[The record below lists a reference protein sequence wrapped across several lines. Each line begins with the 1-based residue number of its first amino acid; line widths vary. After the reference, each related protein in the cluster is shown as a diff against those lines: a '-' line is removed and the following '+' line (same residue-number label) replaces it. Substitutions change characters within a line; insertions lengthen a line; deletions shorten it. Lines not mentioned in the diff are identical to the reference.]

1 MASDR
6 AILLISVTILSHLQ
20 GSVGETIVIT
30 YPYLPCSWVEG
41 LMTNLANDG
50 HYRVEE
56 DWEEVF
62 HFELNRVVKSLQH
75 INCRPFHKLGE
86 REAHRLHARLV
97 L

>member
-1 MASDR
+1 
-6 AILLISVTILSHLQ
+6 
-20 GSVGETIVIT
+20 
-30 YPYLPCSWVEG
+30 
-41 LMTNLANDG
+41 MTNLANDG